1 MDISVGV
8 KAFLKNP
15 AGKYLLMRRSDLEKR
30 GKQKWDIPGGRM
42 EAGSTVLDNLA
53 REILEETGLVMT
65 SDPVFFTLQDIIWP
79 APDGRHVLRILYTG
93 TIVGE
98 PTLSFEHSEHK
109 WFTLDEML
117 ELSDVEFD
125 RFLVALVHEK
135 KDLL

>member
-1 MDISVGV
+1 MEMQVGV

-15 AGKYLLMRRSDLEKR
+15 KGKYLLMRRSDLEKR

-53 REILEETGLVMT
+53 RETMEETGLTMT
-65 SDPVFFTLQDIIWP
+65 SEPAFFALQDLIW
-79 APDGRHVLRILYTG
+79 PDGRHVVRLLYTG
-93 TIVGE
+93 TIDGTPV
-98 PTLSFEHSEHK
+98 LSFEHSEYR

-117 ELSDVEFD
+117 ALTDVEFD

-135 KDLL
+135 ADLLR